1 MNRLIFLAFL
11 TTLGHLDPS
20 PSAPTAWAAVMAPAS
35 VAGPAAN
42 DAAESWGTDS
52 DVGCIDDC
60 TAPMISPIN
69 EE

>member
-20 PSAPTAWAAVMAPAS
+20 PTAWAAVAGPAS
-35 VAGPAAN
+35 VTGPAA
-42 DAAESWGTDS
+42 DVAAESWGTDS

-60 TAPMISPIN
+60 TAPIN